1 MRYVYTLAAS
11 ASDMIP
17 AATSSSIAALDFS
30 YVFFASS
37 NSLSG
42 TGEPLAVTMGL
53 DALEQGALE
62 PRPE

>member
-1 MRYVYTLAAS
+1 
-11 ASDMIP
+11 MIP